1 MTAQTNTQAL
11 NSSPLTNASGLVPVA
26 ALLLLGFALG
36 YAVSDIRQ
44 GPAYVAN
51 AVKSGESSMITN
63 DWHGN
68 VQRSNHY

>member
-1 MTAQTNTQAL
+1 MTARTDIQTIT
-11 NSSPLTNASGLVPVA
+11 SSRLGNMSGLVPVA

-44 GPAYVAN
+44 GPPYVAN
-51 AVKSGESSMITN
+51 ATNSGESSMITD